1 MCSVFLCKKLLNRYE
16 RRTRNVTDYSYN
28 KAYLL
33 KLFTQIEGLA
43 SMLKPTIPKSR
54 ASQLEKPESTST
66 VLDPVWF
73 TRPTCVVA
81 ADLVG
86 KVLCRKL
93 IDTDG
98 TVKVLRMRISETE
111 AYIGEEDPAC
121 HSHAGTRTPRTEIM
135 YEQGGVFYV
144 YLTYG
149 IHHML
154 NVISGPVESP
164 ESVLIRAGFLTED
177 SDRLIEEQQ
186 LSPDKQ
192 LTHPKQFAGPGK
204 LTKQLQ
210 IDRQLYGKSIVPESG
225 VWIEDDGCAPPVS
238 LRPRIGIDYAGD
250 AKDWLL
256 RYIWTAHPSLSKK

>member
-1 MCSVFLCKKLLNRYE
+1 MS
-16 RRTRNVTDYSYN
+16 T
-28 KAYLL
+28 
-33 KLFTQIEGLA
+33 A
-43 SMLKPTIPKSR
+43 S
-54 ASQLEKPESTST
+54 ST
-66 VLDPVWF
+66 VLEPSWF

-111 AYIGEEDPAC
+111 AYIGQDDPAC
-121 HSHAGTRTPRTEIM
+121 HSHAGTRTARTEIM

-149 IHHML
+149 VHHML
-154 NVISGPVESP
+154 NLISGAAESP

-177 SDRLIEEQQ
+177 SDRLVDEQ
-186 LSPDKQ
+186 LLNSDKQ
-192 LTHPKQFAGPGK
+192 LSHPKQFAGPGK
-204 LTKQLQ
+204 LTKRLQ
-210 IDRQLYGKSIVPESG
+210 IDRDLYGKPISPSSE
-225 VWIEDDGCAPPVS
+225 VWIEDDGCHPPVS

-256 RYIWTAHPSLSKK
+256 RYIWTDHPSLSKK

>member
-1 MCSVFLCKKLLNRYE
+1 MS
-16 RRTRNVTDYSYN
+16 T
-28 KAYLL
+28 
-33 KLFTQIEGLA
+33 A
-43 SMLKPTIPKSR
+43 S
-54 ASQLEKPESTST
+54 ST
-66 VLDPVWF
+66 VLEPAWF

-98 TVKVLRMRISETE
+98 TSKILRMRISETE
-111 AYIGEEDPAC
+111 AYVGLEDPAC
-121 HSHAGTRTPRTEIM
+121 HSHAGTRTERTEIM
-135 YEQGGVFYV
+135 YAQGGVFYV

-149 IHHML
+149 IHHLL
-154 NVISGPVESP
+154 NMITAAAESP

-177 SDRLIEEQQ
+177 SDRLIDEQYQ
-186 LSPDKQ
+186 SADKQ

-204 LTKQLQ
+204 LTKRLQ
-210 IDRQLYGKSIVPESG
+210 IDRDLYGKSIEPTSD
-225 VWIEDDGCAPPVS
+225 VWIEYDGCAPPIS

-256 RYIWTAHPSLSKK
+256 RYVWTDHPSLSKK

>member
-1 MCSVFLCKKLLNRYE
+1 MS
-16 RRTRNVTDYSYN
+16 T
-28 KAYLL
+28 
-33 KLFTQIEGLA
+33 A
-43 SMLKPTIPKSR
+43 S
-54 ASQLEKPESTST
+54 ST
-66 VLDPVWF
+66 VLEPAWF

-98 TVKVLRMRISETE
+98 TSKILRMRISETE
-111 AYIGEEDPAC
+111 AYAGLADPAC
-121 HSHAGTRTPRTEIM
+121 HSHAGTRTERTEIM
-135 YEQGGVFYV
+135 YAEGGVFYV

-149 IHHML
+149 IHHLL
-154 NVISGPVESP
+154 NMITAAAESP

-177 SDRLIEEQQ
+177 SDRLIDEQYQ
-186 LSPDKQ
+186 SADKQ

-204 LTKQLQ
+204 LTKRLQ
-210 IDRQLYGKSIVPESG
+210 IDRDLYGKSIEPASD
-225 VWIEDDGCAPPVS
+225 VWIEDDGCVPPIS

-256 RYIWTAHPSLSKK
+256 RYVWTDHPSLSKK